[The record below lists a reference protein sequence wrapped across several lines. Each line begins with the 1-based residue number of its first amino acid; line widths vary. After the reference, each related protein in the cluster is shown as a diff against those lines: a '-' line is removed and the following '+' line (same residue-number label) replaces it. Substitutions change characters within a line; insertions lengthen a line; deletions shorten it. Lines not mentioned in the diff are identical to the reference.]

1 MAKAPASWQKL
12 ANVANKMANLGKG
25 CTQNLTKVDQQWPNL
40 AKMGKMGKKLQCQNM
55 PTIGKSWGRMAKV
68 AKRCQKLTKVG
79 ISLQKWAKSC
89 QNVPTIEEEK
99 KLVKLAKIYTQKRAK
114 YRQMLPNVVKG
125 CQMLLKVVKGCKK
138 MPNVGQSWKNED
150 MLTC

>member
-1 MAKAPASWQKL
+1 MKSCQKLPELTKLAESYQKFAEVAKCCQNVAYDGEFFLQKLAKAPASCQKL

-68 AKRCQKLTKVG
+68 AK
-79 ISLQKWAKSC
+79 S
-89 QNVPTIEEEK
+89 
-99 KLVKLAKIYTQKRAK
+99 
-114 YRQMLPNVVKG
+114 
-125 CQMLLKVVKGCKK
+125 
-138 MPNVGQSWKNED
+138 
-150 MLTC
+150 